1 MCTCSMESME
11 WIGIVAGVLTAISM
25 LPQLVKVVKE
35 KHVEDLSIA
44 MLLSLIAGLVLWVVY
59 GFIRK
64 DQPLI
69 YTNMFSVAVNLA
81 LVFFRVKYSRKK
93 LVG

>member
-69 YTNMFSVAVNLA
+69 YTNIFSVAVNLA
-81 LVFFRVKYSRKK
+81 LIFFRVKYSRKK

>member
-1 MCTCSMESME
+1 ME
-11 WIGIVAGVLTAISM
+11 WIGIVAGVLTAVSM
-25 LPQLVKVVKE
+25 LPQLVKVIKE
-35 KHVEDLSIA
+35 KHVEDLSIT
-44 MLLSLIAGLVLWVVY
+44 MLLSLIAGLILWVVY

-69 YTNMFSVAVNLA
+69 YTNIFSVAVNLA

-93 LVG
+93 VLGQG

>member
-1 MCTCSMESME
+1 ME
-11 WIGIVAGVLTAISM
+11 WIGIVAGVLTAVSM

-64 DQPLI
+64 DPPLI

-93 LVG
+93 VLG

>member
-59 GFIRK
+59 GYIRK